1 MLQIIMLLLA
11 LIAVPALA
19 ARHITYLKMPNCPG
33 VSDPIDSYYQQKDLS
48 AGLCFRLG
56 DWEVL
61 SVSSDSHSWL
71 DFKQGGKVYSTE
83 RAVVYEVP
91 NPQFPNLADGKME
104 MHINDEKLSGVVF
117 RVVQGESKTGSYLY
131 TVHLDEKGAYLCGR
145 EKTNEK
151 ARARLA
157 LIGECAL
164 LPEATLK

>member
-1 MLQIIMLLLA
+1 MLRTVLYIFVFLAIPAIAAERIIYQK
-11 LIAVPALA
+11 V
-19 ARHITYLKMPNCPG
+19 PNCPG

-61 SVSSDSHSWL
+61 AVSSDSHSWL

-91 NPQFPNLADGKME
+91 NPKFPNLADGKME
-104 MHINDEKLSGVVF
+104 VHINDEKLSGVVF

-131 TVHLDEKGAYLCGR
+131 AVHLDEKGAYLCGR

-157 LIGECAL
+157 LVGQCAL